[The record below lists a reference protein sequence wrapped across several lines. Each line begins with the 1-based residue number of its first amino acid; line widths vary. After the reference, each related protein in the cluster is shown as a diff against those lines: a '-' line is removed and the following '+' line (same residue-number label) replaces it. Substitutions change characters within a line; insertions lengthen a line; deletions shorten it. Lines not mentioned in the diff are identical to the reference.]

1 MLEHGLDPD
10 DNDVT
15 RGHAPSPAA
24 APGVATR
31 KLKLQF
37 DRGPA
42 EPTSMY
48 LLRGLR
54 AHLPDDRG
62 QRSDAPEEIGMKPKL
77 EALEP
82 TCSLTSTRSLYEVG
96 GGRWSVKRS
105 WLRSQSRRLRSSIR
119 IAFAVAAAAGVVSS
133 SVAAAR
139 GSDQDDASRAA
150 ATSAEAHATAAG
162 FFRSINERR

>member
-1 MLEHGLDPD
+1 
-10 DNDVT
+10 
-15 RGHAPSPAA
+15 
-24 APGVATR
+24 
-31 KLKLQF
+31 
-37 DRGPA
+37 
-42 EPTSMY
+42 
-48 LLRGLR
+48 
-54 AHLPDDRG
+54 
-62 QRSDAPEEIGMKPKL
+62 
-77 EALEP
+77 
-82 TCSLTSTRSLYEVG
+82 VG

-162 FFRSINERR
+162 FFRSINERRYDRTCALLSTSYYRRHSLDPARCVLGLRIGFMWSDEIRFRVTGVRVDGSRVVVEAVVDGVPGRLVLVSERGRFKVSSVLGS